1 MKSKRFSPMFSN
13 KPYTI
18 LAIDPG
24 YERLGVGVLKKE
36 KGKDSLIYS
45 NCLITKKTSSHS
57 KRLASL
63 GTSLKALLETYL
75 PNALAIEKL
84 FFNTNQKTALL
95 VAEVRGVILYE
106 AGLLD
111 IPVYEYSPG
120 EIKVAVTGYGK
131 SSKDQIINMVNRF
144 LSIRKKIQ
152 YDDEYDAIAV
162 GLTHMAVY
170 REANSKT
177 L

>member
-1 MKSKRFSPMFSN
+1 MSN
-13 KPYTI
+13 THYI
-18 LAIDPG
+18 VLAIDPG
-24 YERLGVGVLKKE
+24 YERLGISVLKKE
-36 KGKDSLIYS
+36 KGKDSLMYS
-45 NCLITKKTSSHS
+45 DCLTTKKTLPHS
-57 KRLASL
+57 KRLTYL
-63 GTSLKALLETYL
+63 GTSLKALLLTYR

-106 AGLLD
+106 AGLVN

-131 SSKDQIINMVNRF
+131 SDKLQIKAMVQR
-144 LSIRKKIQ
+144 LLPIQKKIQ

-162 GLTHMAVY
+162 GLTHMAIY
-170 REANSKT
+170 RAVN
-177 L
+177 